1 VHAAAPTDVEVA
13 RLLAAVR
20 GRIVRLVRR
29 HGINLE
35 GGFEDEQAADQLR
48 LDSAVLAQIQGASV
62 LGRVATGPRAGHRV
76 LRFGQDP
83 AAPVVTSGGPRH
95 AHFQGFDLHANVA
108 VAAGEREQLEHLC
121 RYVLRPPVAQGALQL
136 TPDGKVLL
144 RLRRAWR
151 DGTRAIRFE
160 PSELL
165 EKLAAMIPRPRANL
179 LIYHGAFA
187 PRGCCRGAPA
197 GETGEH
203 AAPEPA
209 GEPTPAGGG
218 GSGDQPVDASAA
230 AAGGTSRIDADG
242 VAAAAAIARPPPGY
256 VRPPHYAWA
265 DLLRHTFS
273 TDILGCPDCGGR
285 LRLLATITDTPAR
298 GFRRAG
304 RPAIEKILRHLGLP
318 ADLPN
323 PAPARA
329 PPWLP
334 GVPDQFDD
342 GGSADREWPD

>member
-1 VHAAAPTDVEVA
+1 MPAAPAAQRSARHTPSRPLSGPRRGGRA
-13 RLLAAVR
+13 RLL
-20 GRIVRLVRR
+20 RR
-29 HGINLE
+29 HTINLE

-62 LGRVATGPRAGHRV
+62 LGRVATGPRAGQRV
-76 LRFGQDP
+76 LRLGDDP
-83 AAPVVTSGGPRH
+83 GAPIVTSGGPRH
-95 AHFQGFDLHANVA
+95 AHFRGFDLHANVA

-121 RYVLRPPVAQGALQL
+121 RYVLRPPVAQGALEL

-197 GETGEH
+197 GETGEN
-203 AAPEPA
+203 AATEP

-218 GSGDQPVDASAA
+218 GPGDRRRP
-230 AAGGTSRIDADG
+230 AGGRVSR
-242 VAAAAAIARPPPGY
+242 
-256 VRPPHYAWA
+256 
-265 DLLRHTFS
+265 
-273 TDILGCPDCGGR
+273 
-285 LRLLATITDTPAR
+285 R
-298 GFRRAG
+298 GWWRAQ
-304 RPAIEKILRHLGLP
+304 
-318 ADLPN
+318 D
-323 PAPARA
+323 
-329 PPWLP
+329 
-334 GVPDQFDD
+334 
-342 GGSADREWPD
+342 